1 MKLQVRAASPTDRSE
16 ISRLLDLA
24 VSAGTK
30 LRGGQE
36 ALALLPISLTSPEQR
51 DALIDEGLL
60 AEDHSIALGFI
71 EDSCVGI
78 GWLSLDQQGARVELI
93 YVETEARTVGLGEE
107 ILNYQVALA
116 KSQGKSWIDAVALPG
131 DRSTKSLFE
140 RSGLIARQI
149 TLRSSLGE

>member
-1 MKLQVRAASPTDRSE
+1 
-16 ISRLLDLA
+16 
-24 VSAGTK
+24 
-30 LRGGQE
+30 
-36 ALALLPISLTSPEQR
+36 
-51 DALIDEGLL
+51 
-60 AEDHSIALGFI
+60 
-71 EDSCVGI
+71 
-78 GWLSLDQQGARVELI
+78 
-93 YVETEARTVGLGEE
+93 YVEAEARTVGLGEE